1 MRRVSKVTAAA
12 VGVTLALSATA
23 ACGSKPKDDD
33 DKKAD
38 NSASAPAGTG
48 ASTAP
53 KSDFKACMVTD
64 TGGIDDRSFN
74 ASSWAGLQQAKAELG
89 VDVKYIT
96 SKTENDYVPNLNS
109 LVSDKCGLIIAVGG
123 LMADATKAAAAQHKD
138 QKFAIVDA
146 PSVEPNIQGIEF
158 NTAEAGFLGGY
169 LAAGYSK
176 TGKVGTFGAADIP
189 PVTVFMDGYWEGVQ
203 YYNQTK
209 GKNVQVLGWN
219 EPKADGSITG
229 KFDAPA
235 DGERTANDLIAQG
248 ADVIMPVA
256 GQTGLGAA
264 SAVQKSNGKAV
275 AIWVDQDGYE
285 SASQYKSV
293 FLSTV
298 SKDIKGEVFKAVKAA
313 SGGQFST
320 KATIGTLANNGVS
333 LSPFHDF
340 ETKVSPELKAELETV
355 KADIIG
361 GKIKITSKNQPT
373 S

>member
-12 VGVTLALSATA
+12 VGVTLALTATA

-33 DKKAD
+33 KKSD
-38 NSASAPAGTG
+38 SGSSATPGGSQAA
-48 ASTAP
+48 
-53 KSDFKACMVTD
+53 KIDFKACMVTD

-74 ASSWAGLQQAKAELG
+74 ASSWAGLQQAKSELG

-109 LVSDKCGLIIAVGG
+109 LVNDKCGLIIAVGG
-123 LMADATKAAAAQHKD
+123 LMADATKAAASAHKD
-138 QKFAIVDA
+138 QKFAIVD
-146 PSVEPNIQGIEF
+146 SSSIEPNVQGLQF

-176 TGKVGTFGAADIP
+176 SGKVATFGALPIP
-189 PVTVFMDGYWEGVQ
+189 PVTVFMDGYVQGVK

-209 GKNVQVLGWN
+209 GKNVQVIGWDDV
-219 EPKADGSITG
+219 KGDGSLAG
-229 KFDAPA
+229 KFDSPA
-235 DGERTANDLIAQG
+235 DGERIANDFIAQG

-264 SAVQKSNGKAV
+264 SAVQKSGGKASV
-275 AIWVDQDGYE
+275 IWVDQDGYE
-285 SASQYKSV
+285 SAAQYKTV

-298 SKDIKGEVFKAVKAA
+298 TKDIKAQVFNAVKAA
-313 SGGQFST
+313 ANNQFTT
-320 KATIGTLANNGVS
+320 KSTIGTLANNGVG
-333 LSPFHDF
+333 LAPFHDF
-340 ETKVSPELKAELETV
+340 DSKVPADLKSELTAV
-355 KADIIG
+355 KADIVS
-361 GKIKITSKNQPT
+361 GKIKITSKNQPK